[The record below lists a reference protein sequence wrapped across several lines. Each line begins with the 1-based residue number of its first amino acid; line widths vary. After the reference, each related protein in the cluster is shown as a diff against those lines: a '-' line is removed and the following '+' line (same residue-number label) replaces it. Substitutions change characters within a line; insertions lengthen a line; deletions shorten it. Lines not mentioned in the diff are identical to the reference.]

1 MLKYFIRTIPLK
13 HFEFEAKEDFNKYN
27 TDKKFKKEYSKFTP
41 AMLSIVSYNT
51 SEDKKLECL
60 KLLLEKGVNTN
71 CKDEYDNNLL
81 HLAVQNKCNNI
92 LRFLVENVKDLYV
105 GDANKDNETPIQ
117 ICIQT
122 NNEEGVD
129 ILAKALV
136 GKPIHQ
142 IPCE

>member
-1 MLKYFIRTIPLK
+1 VSNIVGCTVLVSDTKMLKYFIRTIPLK

-81 HLAVQNKCNNI
+81 HLAV
-92 LRFLVENVKDLYV
+92 
-105 GDANKDNETPIQ
+105 
-117 ICIQT
+117 
-122 NNEEGVD
+122 
-129 ILAKALV
+129 
-136 GKPIHQ
+136 
-142 IPCE
+142 